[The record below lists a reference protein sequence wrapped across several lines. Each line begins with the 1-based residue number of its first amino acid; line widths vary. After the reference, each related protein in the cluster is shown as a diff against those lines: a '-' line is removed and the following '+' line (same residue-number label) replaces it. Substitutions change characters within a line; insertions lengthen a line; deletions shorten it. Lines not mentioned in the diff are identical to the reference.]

1 MKRILSP
8 PPPTM
13 IVPGAAHDGA
23 RDDLDDRVRLIM
35 GCAGSKSA
43 PSPRATR
50 ARYEALPGAP
60 QRTILRALDACAAPT
75 DAARAAALSAA
86 LRAVEAER
94 AVDVFA
100 RSKEEATAS
109 TSGVLEPVKADCEI
123 VPGSDDAERW
133 RALGT
138 SVAREG
144 KLAVVL
150 LAGGQGTRLGSSN
163 PKGMYDIG
171 LPSGKSLFELQGARL
186 AKLGELA
193 GAKPP
198 VWYLSLIHI

>member
-1 MKRILSP
+1 MR
-8 PPPTM
+8 
-13 IVPGAAHDGA
+13 
-23 RDDLDDRVRLIM
+23 
-35 GCAGSKSA
+35 GSKSA

-60 QRTILRALDACAAPT
+60 QRTILRALDACSATT

-94 AVDVFA
+94 AVDVFS

-193 GAKPP
+193 GRNRRCGT
-198 VWYLSLIHI
+198 S